1 MLAADASIG
10 GEGTLTIARP
20 LIGDNAT
27 ITLAGL
33 KTFRAAEN
41 CLARGSVR
49 SSR

>member
-27 ITLAGL
+27 IAGL